1 MNVVD
6 RSAARSNVRVDA
18 AAARRARRWPRRLAA
33 SFVILA
39 AVGAAAYHV
48 YRTNFATD
56 PLADLLLAEATIGDV
71 EQSVQATGELRPTQ
85 LVAVGAQVSGRITK
99 MNAVIG
105 RSVAAGDL
113 IAEIDNVTQQNDLKS
128 TEAALEDVRAQKR
141 QKEATLVY
149 DAWALEREEKTLAKE
164 ATSRDSW
171 ESAKEAVEATR
182 AEIDSLD
189 AQIKEAEVKVDSA
202 RVDLGYTRITA
213 PIDGTV
219 LLVATQEGQNVNAV
233 QSAPTIAVL
242 GRIDRMLV
250 RAEISEADAPKV
262 KIGEKAVFS
271 ILGAPQRQWEA
282 MLLSLDPAPDSLRS
296 DSEIAS
302 SSSASTSSSSSSS
315 SSSTTSAIYYYGRFE
330 VDNPD
335 GVLRTYMTAQV
346 RIVLGE
352 AKGVVTIP
360 TAALSPPDANGER
373 AVEVANGDGSL
384 TRRMVQVGLDDK
396 ARCEIRS
403 GVSAGERVVIG
414 RRSSETKASAMPAPP
429 GAL

>member
-6 RSAARSNVRVDA
+6 RATAPSTASVGGGPS
-18 AAARRARRWPRRLAA
+18 RRARRWPRRLSVSLVLLVAA
-33 SFVILA
+33 
-39 AVGAAAYHV
+39 GAAAYHV

-56 PLADLLLAEATIGDV
+56 PLADLLLAPATIGDV
-71 EQSVQATGELRPTQ
+71 EQSVEATGSLRPVQ

-105 RSVAAGDL
+105 QRLAADDL
-113 IAEIDNVTQQNDLKS
+113 VAEIDNLTQQNDLK
-128 TEAALEDVRAQKR
+128 TAEAALEDVRAQKR
-141 QKEATLVY
+141 QKEATLAY
-149 DAWALEREEKTLAKE
+149 DEWALDREDKTLAKQ

-171 ESAKEAVEATR
+171 ESAKEAVETTR
-182 AEIDSLD
+182 AQIDSLA

-202 RVDLGYTRITA
+202 RIDLGYTRITA
-213 PIDGTV
+213 PIDATV
-219 LLVATQEGQNVNAV
+219 LLVAVQEGQNVNAV
-233 QSAPTIAVL
+233 QSAPTIAIL

-262 KIGEKAVFS
+262 KIGQKAVFS
-271 ILGAPQRQWEA
+271 ILGEPQRQWEA
-282 MLLSLDPAPDSLRS
+282 TLLSLDPAPDSLRS
-296 DSEIAS
+296 DSEISS
-302 SSSASTSSSSSSS
+302 SSSASSSSSS
-315 SSSTTSAIYYYGRFE
+315 SSSTSSAIYYYGRFE

-360 TAALSPPDANGER
+360 TAALSAPDADGKR
-373 AVEVANGDGSL
+373 FVEVVDAAGGVA
-384 TRRMVQVGLDDK
+384 RRAVQVGLDDK

-403 GVSAGERVVIG
+403 GLNAGERVVIG
-414 RRSSETKASAMPAPP
+414 RRSSETKASAMPGPP
-429 GAL
+429 GGL

>member
-6 RSAARSNVRVDA
+6 RSAARSNVSVDA

-202 RVDLGYTRITA
+202 RVNLGYTRITA

-296 DSEIAS
+296 DSEIA
-302 SSSASTSSSSSSS
+302 

>member
-6 RSAARSNVRVDA
+6 RSAARSNVSVDA

-141 QKEATLVY
+141 QKEATLAY

-202 RVDLGYTRITA
+202 RVNLGYTRITA

-282 MLLSLDPAPDSLRS
+282 MLLSLDPAPD
-296 DSEIAS
+296 
-302 SSSASTSSSSSSS
+302 
-315 SSSTTSAIYYYGRFE
+315 
-330 VDNPD
+330 
-335 GVLRTYMTAQV
+335 
-346 RIVLGE
+346 
-352 AKGVVTIP
+352 
-360 TAALSPPDANGER
+360 
-373 AVEVANGDGSL
+373 
-384 TRRMVQVGLDDK
+384 
-396 ARCEIRS
+396 
-403 GVSAGERVVIG
+403 
-414 RRSSETKASAMPAPP
+414 
-429 GAL
+429 